1 MEDKSPFAFM
11 PATSS
16 TPEGSTM
23 AILLVFLFSTAFE
36 IFSRAG
42 FEYILSLPWKQLQ
55 QAVQLGRSKCASII
69 YPARLDVD
77 DLNAPGVGVVDFADS
92 EYDSYMDQLEAGQL
106 LAKYKSDATTDVD
119 DAEKP
124 LKKVSLRQR
133 VWGSLSHGLDYAA
146 TYLLMIIAMCKS
158 ISFFHAA
165 IMGHACGRF
174 VRLTVEAIHRRMELR
189 LIPHDVADHHAR
201 NHIAITIPPAE
212 APMV

>member
-1 MEDKSPFAFM
+1 MEEKSPFAFM

-16 TPEGSTM
+16 TTPEGSTM

-42 FEYILSLPWKQLQ
+42 FEYILSLPWKQFQ
-55 QAVQLGRSKCASII
+55 QVTKFGRCKYASLIH
-69 YPARLDVD
+69 PAPLDD
-77 DLNAPGVGVVDFADS
+77 DLNAAGVGVVDFGDDS
-92 EYDSYMDQLEAGQL
+92 EYDSYMDQLEAGHL
-106 LAKYKSDATTDVD
+106 LAKHKPVDTDTDDAT
-119 DAEKP
+119 P
-124 LKKVSLRQR
+124 LKTVSLRQR
-133 VWGSLSHGLDYAA
+133 IWGSLSHGVDYAA

-165 IMGHACGRF
+165 ILGHACGRF
-174 VRLTVEAIHRRMELR
+174 VRLTVEAIHNRMELR
-189 LIPHDVADHHAR
+189 LIPHRVADHHHAK